1 MKKVSVLLAV
11 ALAVLV
17 WAAAGPAVAAPF
29 EPSVI
34 KVTVAESLWTNYH
47 LEPEASG
54 DSVRALK
61 IKRVEVAI
69 LTGTKEFAVHAFS
82 PKDPKSYSFTIPHGV
97 PNLKVRVKAWAAD
110 DTQWTSITDLK
121 EAGDDVVVRSL
132 PGPLAVFT
140 PGI

>member
-1 MKKVSVLLAV
+1 MKRVPVLMAV

-17 WAAAGPAVAAPF
+17 WAVAGPAFAAPF

-47 LEPEASG
+47 LEPEATG
-54 DSVRALK
+54 DTVRALK

-69 LTGTKEFAVHAFS
+69 LTGTREFAVHTFS
-82 PKDPKSYSFTIPHGV
+82 PKDSKNYAFTIPHGV
-97 PNLKVRVKAWAAD
+97 PNLKIRLQAWAAD

-121 EAGDDVVVRSL
+121 EAGDNVVVRSL
-132 PGPLAVFT
+132 PGPLAVYT